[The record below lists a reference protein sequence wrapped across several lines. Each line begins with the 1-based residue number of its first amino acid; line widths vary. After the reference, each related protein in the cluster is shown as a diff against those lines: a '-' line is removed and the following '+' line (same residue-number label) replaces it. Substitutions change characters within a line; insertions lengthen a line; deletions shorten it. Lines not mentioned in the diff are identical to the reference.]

1 MTGKGLE
8 WGVARDSEPNELH
21 RGPMSE
27 DEAREWV
34 REWED
39 MAEEARAR
47 KDISARAR
55 KDMFIVI
62 RREVGP
68 WQEVRR

>member
-1 MTGKGLE
+1 MSVE

-27 DEAREWV
+27 DEAREWI

-39 MAEEARAR
+39 MAENSPAR
-47 KDISARAR
+47 KG
-55 KDMFIVI
+55 MFVVI
-62 RREVGP
+62 CREVGP
-68 WQEVRR
+68 WRQERM

>member
-1 MTGKGLE
+1 MSVE
-8 WGVARDSEPNELH
+8 WGVACDTEPGELH

-34 REWED
+34 REWD
-39 MAEEARAR
+39 VMAEKAQAR

-55 KDMFIVI
+55 KGMFVVV

-68 WQEVRR
+68 WRQERM